1 MSTEPASLPEREEVD
16 RLLPWYATGRLSP
29 DEAARVER
37 ALAADPGL
45 RANLAVAEEE
55 AAETRAVLEALPF
68 PRAQMR
74 EDVLARIR
82 ALQPRS
88 PRRAGAAGARGGL
101 VARALAW
108 LEGLGPRNLAW
119 AGMAA
124 ALLVVLQAGLLAA
137 TLLRGPAGGQY
148 TTASQGDDG
157 QGSFALVSFAPG
169 ATIERITTFLGE
181 RGASLT
187 DGPRGGLYRLRL
199 SGQPL
204 EAAELDRALAALR
217 SRTDLVA
224 FVAPAR

>member
-1 MSTEPASLPEREEVD
+1 MNTEPAPLPGREEVD

-45 RANLAVAEEE
+45 RAHLAVAEEE
-55 AAETRAVLEALPF
+55 AAETRAALEALPF
-68 PRAQMR
+68 PRTQVR
-74 EDVLARIR
+74 DDVLARIR
-82 ALQPRS
+82 ALQPRP
-88 PRRAGAAGARGGL
+88 PRAAAAGARGGL

-108 LEGLGPRNLAW
+108 LESLGPRNLAW

-137 TLLRGPAGGQY
+137 TLLRAPAVGQY
-148 TTASQGDDG
+148 MTASQGDDG

-169 ATIERITTFLGE
+169 ATIERITAFLGE
-181 RGASLT
+181 RGFSLT